1 MKTPR
6 NYLSLIK
13 NGIITEEILSES
25 IYSLSKRAKHH
36 RDMEQ
41 WYRNDERLRRKLNHF
56 YYDKYNN
63 ADNAASKKLH
73 YYHQKDI
80 LLELLAPSAIHT
92 SNHLDG
98 TYGIYLF
105 YIYGNHSFHRPIKM
119 VIGNKDEYD
128 TILGNITKEYPE
140 LEVMEIPDL
149 LIPACDLTDI
159 LSVQFTDKVVA
170 LVESGDYTLIH
181 NK

>member
-1 MKTPR
+1 
-6 NYLSLIK
+6 
-13 NGIITEEILSES
+13 
-25 IYSLSKRAKHH
+25 
-36 RDMEQ
+36 
-41 WYRNDERLRRKLNHF
+41 
-56 YYDKYNN
+56 
-63 ADNAASKKLH
+63 
-73 YYHQKDI
+73 
-80 LLELLAPSAIHT
+80 
-92 SNHLDG
+92 
-98 TYGIYLF
+98 
-105 YIYGNHSFHRPIKM
+105 M

>member
-63 ADNAASKKLH
+63 A
-73 YYHQKDI
+73 
-80 LLELLAPSAIHT
+80 LA
-92 SNHLDG
+92 
-98 TYGIYLF
+98 
-105 YIYGNHSFHRPIKM
+105 
-119 VIGNKDEYD
+119 
-128 TILGNITKEYPE
+128 
-140 LEVMEIPDL
+140 
-149 LIPACDLTDI
+149 
-159 LSVQFTDKVVA
+159 
-170 LVESGDYTLIH
+170 
-181 NK
+181 